1 LQELGFIIAFTMKRN
16 LLPLNIVL
24 LFSLLVSACFADTK
38 TSAPVKALIDKEAV
52 FIACKIMPK
61 EIRLNIEKN
70 YSDFE
75 LLLNDFL
82 KMPSEITVLVDKKHP
97 LPKDFESADLVS
109 LNEYPELTV
118 SRKDLRLREV
128 IMKDVLAMNKKAKAD
143 GITLVFSSSYRS
155 YDYQEGVYARYVA
168 QEGKA
173 SADRFSAE
181 PGKSQH
187 QLGTAIDFGSISDAF
202 AKTKEAAWLT
212 KNAGLF
218 GFSLSFPKGMEAL
231 TGYKYESWHYRYIGL
246 SGVLLQDQYFLGV
259 QQYLLEFVN
268 EYSANLIKD
277 K

>member
-1 LQELGFIIAFTMKRN
+1 MQELGFIIALTMKRN

-24 LFSLLVSACFADTK
+24 LFSMLVSACFADTK
-38 TSAPVKALIDKEAV
+38 TNAPVKALIDKEAV
-52 FIACKIMPK
+52 FIACKTMPK

-109 LNEYPELTV
+109 LNDYPELTV

-128 IMKDVLAMNKKAKAD
+128 IMKDVLAMNKKAQAE

-173 SADRFSAE
+173 SADRFSAP

-231 TGYKYESWHYRYIGL
+231 TGYKYESWHYRYIGIL
-246 SGVLLQDQYFLGV
+246 GVRLQDEYFLGV
-259 QQYLLEFVN
+259 QQYLFEFVN
-268 EYSANLIKD
+268 EYKASVIKD